1 MLSVKIHLL
10 DQINCQPLYE
20 NPQEDSLT
28 DSGHLYCRKYYE
40 RELSHEKRQTSLQK
54 ELEMT
59 RGTCTTPD
67 FRFTSEVPPYLLSG
81 QNITRGSR
89 GKGFIVLFMKSL
101 LYTTK
106 KVYVTSERDFHMNIT
121 TSTRLDPSL
130 KIQIDKNVLVNSSHL
145 IILPTAIELN
155 YLQKEVKS
163 VLIET
168 SDDVNVISF
177 DEGERTAGSTAI
189 IPIHKLSTKYI
200 VISTAPSR
208 KSQLAVA
215 AIKDNTTISVT
226 FKMERNRSL
235 KIENITFY
243 RDDVFSFSL
252 DRFETYQIAHSTD
265 LTGSVIESS
274 YPIAAFSGN
283 DCNNID
289 GIGYCDHLITQL
301 PPTGFVDNMYIVP
314 PNNDDRDTIIRITA
328 IDKSDIFYMIGAAN
342 KSLSLYKSNSFD
354 IRISSN
360 QVCYIESTTPVIV
373 TGIGLASKQV
383 LNLGDP
389 SMAIIPGINQYLNY
403 YKIVIPNGYVNNF
416 VSVMIK
422 ESSLIFFRINS
433 TVINICDIIFEKN
446 VLAGNIT
453 YNVRTIRVT
462 EGVLTALALDGEKFG
477 MVFLGVHIAE
487 AYSFSVN
494 FLLP

>member
-1 MLSVKIHLL
+1 
-10 DQINCQPLYE
+10 
-20 NPQEDSLT
+20 
-28 DSGHLYCRKYYE
+28 
-40 RELSHEKRQTSLQK
+40 
-54 ELEMT
+54 
-59 RGTCTTPD
+59 
-67 FRFTSEVPPYLLSG
+67 
-81 QNITRGSR
+81 
-89 GKGFIVLFMKSL
+89 MKNL

-130 KIQIDKNVLVNSSHL
+130 KIHIDKNVLVNSSHL

-177 DEGERTAGSTAI
+177 DEGERTAGSTAT

-200 VISTAPSR
+200 VISTATSR

-226 FKMERNRSL
+226 FKMERNLSL
-235 KIENITFY
+235 KIENNTFY
-243 RDDVFSFSL
+243 RGDVFSFSL
-252 DRFETYQIAHSTD
+252 DCFETYEIAHSTD
-265 LTGSVIESS
+265 LTGTVIESS

-283 DCNNID
+283 DCNQID
-289 GIGYCDHLITQL
+289 GIGFCDHLITQL

-328 IDKSDIFYMIGAAN
+328 IEKSDIFYLIGTAN

-354 IRISSN
+354 IQISSN
-360 QVCYIESTTPVIV
+360 QLCYIESTTPVVV

-389 SMAIIPGINQYLNY
+389 SMTIIPGINQYLNY
-403 YKIVIPNGYVNNF
+403 YKIVIPNGYVNSF
-416 VSVMIK
+416 VSVMIV
-422 ESSLIFFRINS
+422 EFSLDFFRINS
-433 TVINICDIIFEKN
+433 TVINICDIMFEKN

-453 YNVRTIRVT
+453 YNVRTIRVA
-462 EGVLTALALDGEKFG
+462 EGVLTARTLDGEKFG
-477 MVFLGVHIAE
+477 MIFLGVHIAK

>member
-1 MLSVKIHLL
+1 MVKNHAIIDFLKL
-10 DQINCQPLYE
+10 RLIQCLIFNFNLPCLC
-20 NPQEDSLT
+20 T
-28 DSGHLYCRKYYE
+28 E
-40 RELSHEKRQTSLQK
+40 RELSHQKRQTSLQK

-59 RGTCTTPD
+59 RGTCTTTD
-67 FRFTSEVPPYLLSG
+67 FRFTSEAPPYLLSG
-81 QNITRGSR
+81 QNITR
-89 GKGFIVLFMKSL
+89 
-101 LYTTK
+101 
-106 KVYVTSERDFHMNIT
+106 
-121 TSTRLDPSL
+121 
-130 KIQIDKNVLVNSSHL
+130 
-145 IILPTAIELN
+145 
-155 YLQKEVKS
+155 
-163 VLIET
+163 
-168 SDDVNVISF
+168 
-177 DEGERTAGSTAI
+177 
-189 IPIHKLSTKYI
+189 
-200 VISTAPSR
+200 
-208 KSQLAVA
+208 
-215 AIKDNTTISVT
+215 
-226 FKMERNRSL
+226 
-235 KIENITFY
+235 
-243 RDDVFSFSL
+243 
-252 DRFETYQIAHSTD
+252 
-265 LTGSVIESS
+265 
-274 YPIAAFSGN
+274 AFSGN

-289 GIGYCDHLITQL
+289 GIGYCDHLITQI

-403 YKIVIPNGYVNNF
+403 YKIVIPDGYVNNF

-422 ESSLIFFRINS
+422 ESSLDFFRINS
-433 TVINICDIIFEKN
+433 TVINICDIVFEEN
-446 VLAGNIT
+446 VLAENIT
-453 YNVRTIRVT
+453 YIVKTIRVT
-462 EGVLTALALDGEKFG
+462 EGFLTARTLDGEKFG

>member
-1 MLSVKIHLL
+1 MSFHF
-10 DQINCQPLYE
+10 
-20 NPQEDSLT
+20 
-28 DSGHLYCRKYYE
+28 CRIKRKRFY
-40 RELSHEKRQTSLQK
+40 SFIHEKFIIYNKKSIRHIRKGL
-54 ELEMT
+54 
-59 RGTCTTPD
+59 
-67 FRFTSEVPPYLLSG
+67 PYEY
-81 QNITRGSR
+81 N
-89 GKGFIVLFMKSL
+89 
-101 LYTTK
+101 
-106 KVYVTSERDFHMNIT
+106 N
-121 TSTRLDPSL
+121 STRLDPSL
-130 KIQIDKNVLVNSSHL
+130 KIQIDKNVLVNLSHL

-177 DEGERTAGSTAI
+177 DKGERTAGSTAT

-200 VISTAPSR
+200 VISTATSR

-226 FKMERNRSL
+226 FKMERNLSL
-235 KIENITFY
+235 KIENNTFY
-243 RDDVFSFSL
+243 RGDVFSFSL
-252 DRFETYQIAHSTD
+252 DCFETYQIAHSTD
-265 LTGSVIESS
+265 LTGTVIESS

-283 DCNNID
+283 DCNQID
-289 GIGYCDHLITQL
+289 GIGFCDHLITQL

-328 IDKSDIFYMIGAAN
+328 IEKSDIFYMIGTAN
-342 KSLSLYKSNSFD
+342 KRLSLYKSNSFD
-354 IRISSN
+354 IQISSN
-360 QVCYIESTTPVIV
+360 QLCYIESTTPVIV

-389 SMAIIPGINQYLNY
+389 SMTIIPGINQYLNY

-422 ESSLIFFRINS
+422 ESSLDFFRINS
-433 TVINICDIIFEKN
+433 TVINICDIVFEKN

-453 YNVRTIRVT
+453 YNVRTIRVA
-462 EGVLTALALDGEKFG
+462 EGVLTVRTLDGEKFG
-477 MVFLGVHIAE
+477 MIFLGVHIAK

>member
-1 MLSVKIHLL
+1 MKQSFLFCHFIFV
-10 DQINCQPLYE
+10 
-20 NPQEDSLT
+20 
-28 DSGHLYCRKYYE
+28 
-40 RELSHEKRQTSLQK
+40 
-54 ELEMT
+54 
-59 RGTCTTPD
+59 
-67 FRFTSEVPPYLLSG
+67 
-81 QNITRGSR
+81 GSR
-89 GKGFIVLFMKSL
+89 GKGFIVLFMKNL

-106 KVYVTSERDFHMNIT
+106 KVYVTSERDFHMNII

-130 KIQIDKNVLVNSSHL
+130 KIQIDKNVLVNLSHL

-177 DEGERTAGSTAI
+177 DKGERTAGSTAT

-200 VISTAPSR
+200 VISTATSR

-226 FKMERNRSL
+226 FKMERNLSL
-235 KIENITFY
+235 KIENNTFY
-243 RDDVFSFSL
+243 RGDVFSFSL
-252 DRFETYQIAHSTD
+252 DCFETYQIAHSTD
-265 LTGSVIESS
+265 LTGTVIGSS

-283 DCNNID
+283 DCNQID
-289 GIGYCDHLITQL
+289 GIGFCDHLITQL

-328 IDKSDIFYMIGAAN
+328 IEKSDIFYMIGTA
-342 KSLSLYKSNSFD
+342 KKRLSLYKSNSFD
-354 IRISSN
+354 IQISSN
-360 QVCYIESTTPVIV
+360 QLCYIESTTPVVV

-389 SMAIIPGINQYLNY
+389 SMTIIPGINQYLNY
-403 YKIVIPNGYVNNF
+403 YKIVITNGYVNRF
-416 VSVMIK
+416 VSVMIV
-422 ESSLIFFRINS
+422 ESSLEFFRFNS
-433 TVINICDIIFEKN
+433 TVINICDIMFEKN

-453 YNVRTIRVT
+453 YNVRTIRVA
-462 EGVLTALALDGEKFG
+462 EGVLTARTLDGEKFG
-477 MVFLGVHIAE
+477 MIFLGVHIAK

>member
-1 MLSVKIHLL
+1 MVKRL
-10 DQINCQPLYE
+10 NTT
-20 NPQEDSLT
+20 SR
-28 DSGHLYCRKYYE
+28 HLYFDSFILKSIIPNKTVIFILSFHFCRIKRKRFY
-40 RELSHEKRQTSLQK
+40 SFIHEKYSRYSKKSIRHIRKRLPY
-54 ELEMT
+54 EYYNLLPPRPILE
-59 RGTCTTPD
+59 
-67 FRFTSEVPPYLLSG
+67 
-81 QNITRGSR
+81 N
-89 GKGFIVLFMKSL
+89 L

-155 YLQKEVKS
+155 YFQKEVKS

-168 SDDVNVISF
+168 SEDVNVISF
-177 DEGERTAGSTAI
+177 DEGDRTAGSTAN

-200 VISTAPSR
+200 LISTATSR

-226 FKMERNRSL
+226 FKMERNLSL
-235 KIENITFY
+235 KIENNTFY
-243 RDDVFSFSL
+243 SGDVFSFSL
-252 DRFETYQIAHSTD
+252 NCFETYQIAHSTD
-265 LTGSVIESS
+265 LTRTVIESS

-283 DCNNID
+283 DCNQID
-289 GIGYCDHLITQL
+289 GIGFCDHLITQL

-314 PNNDDRDTIIRITA
+314 PNNDDRETIIRITA
-328 IDKSDIFYMIGAAN
+328 IEKSDIVYMIGAAN

-360 QVCYIESTTPVIV
+360 QLCYIESTTPVIV

-389 SMAIIPGINQYLNY
+389 SMTIIPGINQYLNY

-422 ESSLIFFRINS
+422 ESSLDFFRINS
-433 TVINICDIIFEKN
+433 TVINICDIVFEKN

-453 YNVRTIRVT
+453 YNVRTIRVA
-462 EGVLTALALDGEKFG
+462 EGVLTARTWDREKFG
-477 MVFLGVHIAE
+477 MIFLGVHIAK

>member
-1 MLSVKIHLL
+1 
-10 DQINCQPLYE
+10 
-20 NPQEDSLT
+20 
-28 DSGHLYCRKYYE
+28 
-40 RELSHEKRQTSLQK
+40 
-54 ELEMT
+54 
-59 RGTCTTPD
+59 
-67 FRFTSEVPPYLLSG
+67 
-81 QNITRGSR
+81 
-89 GKGFIVLFMKSL
+89 MKNL

-389 SMAIIPGINQYLNY
+389 SMTIIPGINQYLNY
-403 YKIVIPNGYVNNF
+403 YKIVIPEGYVNNF

-422 ESSLIFFRINS
+422 ESSLNFFRINS
-433 TVINICDIIFEKN
+433 TVINICDIVFEEN

-453 YNVRTIRVT
+453 YNVRTIRVA

-477 MVFLGVHIAE
+477 MIFLGVQIAE